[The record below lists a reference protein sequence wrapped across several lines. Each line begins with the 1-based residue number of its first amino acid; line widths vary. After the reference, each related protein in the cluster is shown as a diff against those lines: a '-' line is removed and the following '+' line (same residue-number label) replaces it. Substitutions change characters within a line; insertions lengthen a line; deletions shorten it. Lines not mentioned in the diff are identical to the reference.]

1 MRHLRYLSWLGNPR
15 LLEWGNDN
23 PTAHTCETTSF
34 RAQDAS
40 SGAHVIIF
48 LLASVV
54 LLAGV
59 LVAFVNGRVKLAS
72 GALVLGALTFF
83 FVPSFLKVAGL
94 SLLALIV
101 VVANK
106 LDSTL

>member
-1 MRHLRYLSWLGNPR
+1 M
-15 LLEWGNDN
+15 
-23 PTAHTCETTSF
+23 
-34 RAQDAS
+34 
-40 SGAHVIIF
+40 IF
-48 LLASVV
+48 LLLASVV

-72 GALVLGALTFF
+72 GTLVLGALTFF
-83 FVPSFLKVAGL
+83 FVPGFVKVAGL
-94 SLLALIV
+94 SVLALIV

>member
-1 MRHLRYLSWLGNPR
+1 MI
-15 LLEWGNDN
+15 LL
-23 PTAHTCETTSF
+23 
-34 RAQDAS
+34 
-40 SGAHVIIF
+40 

-72 GALVLGALTFF
+72 SALVLGALTFF
-83 FVPSFLKVAGL
+83 LVPGFLKLAGL
-94 SLLALIV
+94 SVLALIV